1 MGYFIFIVAVIIV
14 CGILGA
20 NYNKKQADAR
30 GNALKFKMDEVKDFN
45 ASVIITGVANMYKFA
60 VDKQGKKILFVNN
73 ITKKLIPFDKIISV
87 ELLEDNTILS
97 SKSLLRTVGGGVIG
111 GALAGGAGAIVGG
124 LSGNHKQEKTV
135 SKVQVKIKLRDISN
149 ASLVIDCF
157 DSRTMTTE
165 GKSSIKPTSM
175 EGYIYKQGLE
185 HATKICDMVSVIIDD
200 VNHQPNNAPAEA
212 ASSASTIN
220 ELEKLVALK
229 EKGVLTDDEFQ
240 KMKASV
246 LSSSTPV
253 AQSDDNALDNIQDEV
268 PQEIQDAIN
277 NGQLIVATKLYME
290 YKHCG
295 MKEAKDY
302 VDTHK

>member
-30 GNALKFKMDEVKDFN
+30 GNALKSKMDEVKDFN
-45 ASVIITGVANMYKFA
+45 ASVTITGVANMYKFA
-60 VDKQGKKILFVNN
+60 IDKQGKKILYVNN
-73 ITKKLIPFDKIISV
+73 ITKKIIPFDKIISV

-124 LSGNHKQEKTV
+124 LSGSQKQEKTV

-185 HATKICDMVSVIIDD
+185 HATKICDIVSVIIDD
-200 VNHQPNNAPAEA
+200 VNHQQNNAPADA
-212 ASSASTIN
+212 VSSASTIN

-253 AQSDDNALDNIQDEV
+253 TQSDDNALDNIQDEV

-277 NGQLIVATKLYME
+277 NGQPILATKLYME

-295 MKEAKDY
+295 MKEAKDHI
-302 VDTHK
+302 DTHK